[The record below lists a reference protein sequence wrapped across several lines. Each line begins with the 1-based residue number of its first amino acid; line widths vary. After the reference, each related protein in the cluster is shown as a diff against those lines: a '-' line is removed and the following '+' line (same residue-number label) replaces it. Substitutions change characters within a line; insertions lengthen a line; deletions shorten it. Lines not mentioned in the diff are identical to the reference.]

1 MKKVFWIFLLSSSA
15 CAAGLEWAGWA
26 KNTAD
31 NGIRWTRRSV
41 ASSVF
46 MPEV

>member
-26 KNTAD
+26 KNTAEI
-31 NGIRWTRRSV
+31 GIVSCWDFV
-41 ASSVF
+41 LIVVDF
-46 MPEV
+46 